1 MQVMSFFDRKLY
13 TWCFLALGILASVY
27 GALFIQASPAVAIYT
42 WLTCWFLSVFTLM
55 PAEIPENNNLVY
67 APLLTGFAC
76 VSFILL
82 ILAGT
87 KDIKDTYA

>member
-1 MQVMSFFDRKLY
+1 
-13 TWCFLALGILASVY
+13 
-27 GALFIQASPAVAIYT
+27 
-42 WLTCWFLSVFTLM
+42 M